1 MSASI
6 GFVLDWF
13 VTSNI
18 IENFIVLYSLMII
31 QSDDSNSDFVTFF
44 SKDIELKSIILDN
57 SNLDDDNFDY
67 CDPETINHVQ
77 LAGIVDL
84 NSVKHVKRDK

>member
-1 MSASI
+1 
-6 GFVLDWF
+6 
-13 VTSNI
+13 
-18 IENFIVLYSLMII
+18 MII
-31 QSDDSNSDFVTFF
+31 QSDDSNSGFVTFF